1 MMIGKLSEASPTL
14 TQSPAQSQPDR
25 FRWTVCAML
34 FWATTLAYIDRQ
46 VFSLL
51 APDLQTRIGWNEQ
64 QYGYMITAFQAAY
77 AIGLFFVG
85 RLIDKFGTRIGYS
98 VVVFVWGV
106 AAASHGLATSALTF
120 GLARFFLGIGESG
133 NFPAAI
139 KTTAEWF
146 PKEERAFA
154 TGIFNSGS
162 NIGAVI
168 APLVVPIIAINFGW
182 RWAFVF
188 SPILG
193 FLWIVCWLNIR
204 RKPRIDESDT
214 EPVVAAPSWQ
224 MLLTRKGT
232 WAFAI
237 GKFLTDPAWWFYLYW
252 LPKFFHSKFNLTL
265 DKLGLPLVI
274 IYVAADIGSIGGG
287 WLSSFLIGRGMS
299 VRSARRIAMLI
310 CASCAVPILTVTNAE
325 SVWYAVFVLSLA
337 TAGHQGWSA
346 NLYTLVSDT
355 FQKNAVASIIGI
367 GGMAGSV
374 GGMAFAASA
383 GYILQT
389 TGSYVTLFAMA
400 GLTYLVAFG
409 IIQALQ
415 PKRA

>member
-1 MMIGKLSEASPTL
+1 M
-14 TQSPAQSQPDR
+14 QPDG
-25 FRWTVCAML
+25 FRWTICAML

-51 APDLQTRIGWNEQ
+51 APDLQTRFGWNEE
-64 QYGYMITAFQAAY
+64 QYGYMITGFQAAY

-98 VVVFVWGV
+98 FVVGLWGL
-106 AAASHGLATSALTF
+106 AAASHGLASSALQF
-120 GLARFFLGIGESG
+120 GIARFFLGIGESG

-146 PKEERAFA
+146 PKKERAFA

-168 APLVVPIIAINFGW
+168 APLAVPVIAIHFGW

-188 SPILG
+188 SPLLG
-193 FLWIVCWLNIR
+193 VLWIVCWLSIR
-204 RKPRIDESDT
+204 RTPRVDES
-214 EPVVAAPSWQ
+214 EPVEAAPAWGK
-224 MLLTRKGT
+224 LLGLRGT
-232 WAFAI
+232 WAFSI

-252 LPKFFHSKFNLTL
+252 LPKFFHSKFGLKL
-265 DKLGLPLVI
+265 DELGLPLVI
-274 IYVAADIGSIGGG
+274 IYVSADLGSIGGG
-287 WLSSFLIGRGMS
+287 WLSSALIGRGMN

-310 CASCAVPILTVTNAE
+310 CACCAVPILTVTNTNN
-325 SVWYAVFVLSLA
+325 VWYSVFVLSLA
-337 TAGHQGWSA
+337 AAGHQGWSA
-346 NLYTLVSDT
+346 NIYTLVSDI
-355 FQKNAVASIIGI
+355 FPKKAVASVIGI
-367 GGMAGSV
+367 GGMAGSL
-374 GGMAFAASA
+374 GGMAFSASA

-400 GLTYLVAFG
+400 GTTYLVAFG
-409 IIQALQ
+409 IIQLLQ

>member
-1 MMIGKLSEASPTL
+1 MMFTL
-14 TQSPAQSQPDR
+14 FNPATATTNAPPATAAPDS
-25 FRWTVCAML
+25 FRWTICAML

-51 APDLQTRIGWNEQ
+51 APDLQARIGWNEQ
-64 QYGYMITAFQAAY
+64 QYGYMITAFQGAY

-85 RLIDKFGTRIGYS
+85 RLIDRFGTRIGYS
-98 VVVFVWGV
+98 VVVGLWGV
-106 AAASHGLATSALTF
+106 AAASHGLASSALQF

-146 PKEERAFA
+146 PKKERAFA

-168 APLVVPIIAINFGW
+168 APIFVPIIAINFGW
-182 RWAFVF
+182 RWAFIV
-188 SPILG
+188 SPLLG
-193 FLWIVCWLNIR
+193 LLWIICWLSIKR
-204 RKPRIDESDT
+204 TPRVDEA
-214 EPVVAAPSWQ
+214 EIVEAAPGWST
-224 MLLTRKGT
+224 LLTKQGT

-237 GKFLTDPAWWFYLYW
+237 GKLLTDPAWWFYLYW
-252 LPKFFHSKFNLTL
+252 LPKFFHTKFALTL
-265 DKLGLPLVI
+265 DKLGLPLVV
-274 IYVAADIGSIGGG
+274 IYVAADVGSIGGG
-287 WLSSFLIGRGMS
+287 WLSSALIGRGMS
-299 VRSARRIAMLI
+299 VRSARRIAMFI
-310 CASCAVPILTVTNAE
+310 CAACAVPILTVTNTQN
-325 SVWYAVFVLSLA
+325 VWYAVFVLSLA
-337 TAGHQGWSA
+337 AAGHQGWSA
-346 NLYTLVSDT
+346 NLYTLVSDI
-355 FQKNAVASIIGI
+355 FPKNAVASVIGI
-367 GGMAGSV
+367 GGMAGSL

-400 GLTYLVAFG
+400 GLTYLVAFS

-415 PKRA
+415 PKRT

>member
-1 MMIGKLSEASPTL
+1 MMFTLSEPATTL
-14 TQSPAQSQPDR
+14 ATPATSAPDS
-25 FRWTVCAML
+25 FRWTICAML

-85 RLIDKFGTRIGYS
+85 RLIDRFGTRIGYS
-98 VVVFVWGV
+98 VVVAVWGL
-106 AAASHGLATSALTF
+106 AAASHGLATSAFTF

-133 NFPAAI
+133 NFPSAI

-146 PKEERAFA
+146 PKKERAFA

-168 APLVVPIIAINFGW
+168 APIFVPIIAINFGW
-182 RWAFVF
+182 RWAFVV

-193 FLWIVCWLNIR
+193 LLWIVCWLSIR
-204 RKPRIDESDT
+204 RQPRVDESDKD
-214 EPVVAAPSWQ
+214 VVAAPAWTE
-224 MLLTRKGT
+224 LLTRKGT
-232 WAFAI
+232 YAFAI

-252 LPKFFHSKFNLTL
+252 LPKFFHTKFNLTL

-299 VRSARRIAMLI
+299 VRSARRIAMFI
-310 CASCAVPILTVTNAE
+310 CACCAVPILTVTSAE
-325 SVWYAVFVLSLA
+325 SVWYAVLVLSLA

-346 NLYTLVSDT
+346 NLYTLVSDI
-355 FQKNAVASIIGI
+355 FPKNAVASVIGI

-374 GGMAFAASA
+374 GGMIFAAEA

-400 GLTYLVAFG
+400 ALTYLVAFG
-409 IIQALQ
+409 IIQSLQ
-415 PKRA
+415 PKRTA

>member
-1 MMIGKLSEASPTL
+1 MMYELSQTASNPVSQL
-14 TQSPAQSQPDR
+14 TGAADK
-25 FRWTVCAML
+25 FRWTICAML

-64 QYGYMITAFQAAY
+64 QYGYMITGFQAAY

-85 RLIDKFGTRIGYS
+85 RFIDKFGTRIGYS
-98 VVVFVWGV
+98 FVVGLWGL
-106 AAASHGLATSALTF
+106 AAASHGLASSALQF

-146 PKEERAFA
+146 PRKERAFA

-168 APLVVPIIAINFGW
+168 APIMVPIIAINFGW
-182 RWAFVF
+182 RWAFIV
-188 SPILG
+188 SPLLG
-193 FLWIVCWLNIR
+193 LLWIVCWLSIR
-204 RKPRIDESDT
+204 RRPRVDEDESV
-214 EPVVAAPSWQ
+214 EAAPSWGT
-224 MLLTRKGT
+224 LLGVRGT

-252 LPKFFHSKFNLTL
+252 LPKFFHTKFGLTL

-274 IYVAADIGSIGGG
+274 IYVAADVGSIGGG
-287 WLSSFLIGRGMS
+287 WLSSALIGRGLS
-299 VRSARRIAMLI
+299 VRAARRIAMLA
-310 CASCAVPILTVTNAE
+310 CALCAVPILTVASAQN
-325 SVWYAVFVLSLA
+325 VWYAVFVLSLA
-337 TAGHQGWSA
+337 AAGHQGWSA
-346 NLYTLVSDT
+346 NLFTLVSDI
-355 FQKNAVASIIGI
+355 FPKNAVASVTGI

-374 GGMAFAASA
+374 GGMAFSASA

-400 GLTYLVAFG
+400 ALTYLVAFG
-409 IIQALQ
+409 IIQSLQ

>member
-1 MMIGKLSEASPTL
+1 
-14 TQSPAQSQPDR
+14 
-25 FRWTVCAML
+25 ML

-64 QYGYMITAFQAAY
+64 QYGYMITAFQGAY

-85 RLIDKFGTRIGYS
+85 RLIDRFGTRIGYS
-98 VVVFVWGV
+98 VVVGLWGL
-106 AAASHGLATSALTF
+106 AAAAHGLASSALTF
-120 GLARFFLGIGESG
+120 GIARFFLGIGEAG

-146 PKEERAFA
+146 PKKERAFA

-168 APLVVPIIAINFGW
+168 APIFVPIVAINFGW
-182 RWAFVF
+182 RWAFIV
-188 SPILG
+188 SPLLG
-193 FLWIVCWLNIR
+193 LLWIICWVNIR
-204 RKPRIDESDT
+204 RKPRIDESEKET
-214 EPVVAAPSWQ
+214 VVDAPTWM
-224 MLLTRKGT
+224 MLITRRGT

-237 GKFLTDPAWWFYLYW
+237 GKLLTDPAWWFYLYW
-252 LPKFFHSKFNLTL
+252 LPKFFHTKFNLTL

-287 WLSSFLIGRGMS
+287 WLSSFLIGRGMD
-299 VRSARRIAMLI
+299 VRAARRVAMFI
-310 CASCAVPILTVTNAE
+310 CASCAVPILTVTSAE

-346 NLYTLVSDT
+346 NLYTLVSDI
-355 FQKNAVASIIGI
+355 FPKNAVASVIGI
-367 GGMAGSV
+367 GGMAGSL
-374 GGMAFAASA
+374 GGMAFSASA

-400 GLTYLVAFG
+400 ALTYLVAFG
-409 IIQALQ
+409 IIQTLQ
-415 PKRA
+415 PKRT